1 MGNRP
6 WDRLAAGPMVCV
18 CFLPFYLLND
28 LEYVLYLN
36 LKVYPGVVHW
46 ARVRMYNCFSS
57 LCVING
63 RGEQRLRNTL
73 I

>member
-1 MGNRP
+1 
-6 WDRLAAGPMVCV
+6 MVCV

-46 ARVRMYNCFSS
+46 ARVRMYNCFF
-57 LCVING
+57 CV
-63 RGEQRLRNTL
+63 
-73 I
+73 